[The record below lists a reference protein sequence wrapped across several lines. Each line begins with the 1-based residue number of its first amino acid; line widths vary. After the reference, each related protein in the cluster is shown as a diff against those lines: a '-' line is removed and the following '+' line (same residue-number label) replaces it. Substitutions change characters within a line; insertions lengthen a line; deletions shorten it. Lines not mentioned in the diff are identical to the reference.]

1 MDSECFLVSVTCRVL
16 TVHGTKDE
24 FVPVE
29 DAVEFAKSIPN
40 HELHIV
46 DGADHEYTKH
56 ETELNSVVLSFVKSS
71 SKEAISI
78 AEQSSPSG
86 RNNKFIYSR
95 I

>member
-1 MDSECFLVSVTCRVL
+1 ML

-56 ETELNSVVLSFVKSS
+56 ETELNSVVLNFVKSS
-71 SKEAISI
+71 SKEVNSI
-78 AEQSSPSG
+78 AEHPSSSR
-86 RNNKFIYSR
+86 RNNKLIYSR